1 MRISDWSSDVCSS
14 DLAQQS
20 GLALQITVEVKRA
33 EGLLNRHCL
42 QHTARATRMID
53 VGMRNNH
60 RLQPGYALR
69 TQERPDDAGPAV
81 RCWAAAQA
89 SVTQNGMAG
98 SLDYN
103 SASRTAIQRMQV
115 PIPITGPHGQHTQG
129 APPQPP

>member
-60 RLQPGYALR
+60 RIQPGYALR

-89 SVTQNGMAG
+89 SVKQKGMAG
-98 SLDYN
+98 KVGR
-103 SASRTAIQRMQV
+103 ASRRER
-115 PIPITGPHGQHTQG
+115 GGQDVEVS
-129 APPQPP
+129 

>member
-60 RLQPGYALR
+60 RIQPGYALR

-89 SVTQNGMAG
+89 SVKQKGMAG
-98 SLDYN
+98 SLDNN
-103 SASRTAIQRMQV
+103 SAGLPHIQRMQEIGRAHV
-115 PIPITGPHGQHTQG
+115 
-129 APPQPP
+129 